1 MSRIRHALKKLNKR
15 LRTRSLT
22 QEEAYL
28 ANSTCL
34 SSLEHRQRNLQRGN
48 APFQTVAMGRFIP

>member
-1 MSRIRHALKKLNKR
+1 MSRIRHALNKLNKR
-15 LRTRSLT
+15 LRTRTPT

-34 SSLEHRQRNLQRGN
+34 ASLEHRQRNLQRGN
-48 APFQTVAMGRFIP
+48 APFQKAAMARFLP